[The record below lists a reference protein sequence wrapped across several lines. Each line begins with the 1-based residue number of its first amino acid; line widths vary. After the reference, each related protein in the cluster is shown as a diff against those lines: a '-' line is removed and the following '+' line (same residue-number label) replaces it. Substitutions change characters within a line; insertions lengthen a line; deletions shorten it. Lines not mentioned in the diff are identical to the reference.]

1 MATIGVMTYAPHV
14 KLVLTNNNNQN
25 LTTIDPKPLAKH
37 DILIVRKPQKFD
49 NENSENQ
56 PDLLRARKK
65 SKLRDNKSSSALPN
79 AVARRNARERNR
91 VKQVNNGFAMLRQHI
106 PCEVAAAFESASGH
120 KSGTGS
126 KKLSKVDTLRMA
138 VEYIRALEDLLA
150 LTDGTESITSQN
162 TTSFSLPDDQI
173 SLSLSDA
180 STPQQYETFR
190 VLPPLFDED
199 QENQIPLNDDE
210 LMQSDDQFL
219 DYQQEVA
226 RVYGSLLSVK
236 REVDDENVMD
246 SQTGEGVIDVMAWW
260 ELQQKM
266 SGVVST

>member
-1 MATIGVMTYAPHV
+1 MATIGVVTYAPHV
-14 KLVLTNNNNQN
+14 KLVLTNNNQN
-25 LTTIDPKPLAKH
+25 LTTIDPKPLGKH

-49 NENSENQ
+49 NENSENH
-56 PDLLRARKK
+56 PDMLRVRKK
-65 SKLRDNKSSSALPN
+65 SKLRDGKSSSALPN

-91 VKQVNNGFAMLRQHI
+91 VKQVNNGFALLRQHI

-138 VEYIRALEDLLA
+138 VEYIRALEDLLS
-150 LTDGTESITSQN
+150 LSDGTESVTSQN

-199 QENQIPLNDDE
+199 QENQIPLNDDD
-210 LMQSDDQFL
+210 LIQNDDQFL
-219 DYQQEVA
+219 DNYQQEVA

-236 REVDDENVMD
+236 REVNDEHIMD

-260 ELQQKM
+260 ELQQKI
-266 SGVVST
+266 SGVVGT